1 MQRAPVEDLQEPP
14 LLPLELK
21 WPGVRP
27 VVWSTRQSSGQYEH
41 SLFFRA
47 STSGL
52 VAPHSGESSFL
63 LRPVGVPE
71 IAQTRAFWE
80 AFLLSLHA
88 RGAGTES
95 QYLERGRHFSACV
108 LVFLLLLQG
117 ALSLTCCKNVD
128 PSNSCLTMAEGCK
141 SINE

>member
-95 QYLERGRHFSACV
+95 QYLERGR
-108 LVFLLLLQG
+108 LLLQG